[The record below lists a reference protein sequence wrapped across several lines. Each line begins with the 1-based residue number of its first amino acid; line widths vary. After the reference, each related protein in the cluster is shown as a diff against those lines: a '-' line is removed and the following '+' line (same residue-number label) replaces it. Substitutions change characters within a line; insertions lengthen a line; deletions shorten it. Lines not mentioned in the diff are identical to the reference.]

1 MVIIRFY
8 IKHSKN
14 YFEVFTSLRLAILF
28 FLIVRFSTS
37 NLLIFY
43 IIFERTLI
51 PIFLIVMGWGYQP
64 ERVRASF
71 YLLFYT
77 LTASLPLL
85 IGILYINS
93 QQFSTD
99 FSSLVIPNS
108 DYLLF

>member
-1 MVIIRFY
+1 M
-8 IKHSKN
+8 
-14 YFEVFTSLRLAILF
+14 
-28 FLIVRFSTS
+28 
-37 NLLIFY
+37 
-43 IIFERTLI
+43 I
-51 PIFLIVMGWGYQP
+51 PIFLIVIGWGYQP

-108 DYLLF
+108 DYLLFWILIIAFLVKLPVYLGHL